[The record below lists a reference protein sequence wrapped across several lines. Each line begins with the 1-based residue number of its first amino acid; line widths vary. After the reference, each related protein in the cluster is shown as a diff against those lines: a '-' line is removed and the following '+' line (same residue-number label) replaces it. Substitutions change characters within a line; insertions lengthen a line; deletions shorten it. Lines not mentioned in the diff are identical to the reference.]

1 MDHLTRP
8 QTLGALAEARR
19 VVRPGGEFLLMVIV
33 PSVWSIVA
41 YSPLILA
48 MFPRSR
54 FWREALTAA
63 GFDVASEG
71 WSRGAR
77 WFVAH

>member
-1 MDHLTRP
+1 
-8 QTLGALAEARR
+8 
-19 VVRPGGEFLLMVIV
+19 MVIV

-77 WFVAH
+77 WFVAR